1 MEKRVF
7 DRVGEAMY
15 HKKLEN
21 GLNVFVFPK
30 PDFQKGYAFFAANYG
45 GMDMRF
51 YLDGEQHDTHY
62 DPVGKYRGVDLD
74 AGIGFSV
81 FKKVYFGF
89 GYNAILG
96 KKITPFFTN
105 LNISIGVVI

>member
-1 MEKRVF
+1 
-7 DRVGEAMY
+7 
-15 HKKLEN
+15 
-21 GLNVFVFPK
+21 
-30 PDFQKGYAFFAANYG
+30 
-45 GMDMRF
+45 
-51 YLDGEQHDTHY
+51 
-62 DPVGKYRGVDLD
+62 VDLD